1 MAQFNEEALKKQIK
15 SGDFARIYFI
25 YGNEGYLKQHYAN
38 LICDKTV
45 SKDFADFNLKKLD
58 GKDTSLNEIYDC
70 ISSFPM
76 MSDFTCTLVKDF
88 PLNTFIGD
96 RGKVDSEFQTVISDI
111 PESSVLVFWM
121 DTIEVDEKNSKW
133 ARVIKIID
141 EIGVCAAIDKRTRSA
156 LEKLLVASAQKKDC
170 TLSRE
175 CAAYIVSLV
184 GEDMATLQNELHKVC
199 AYVGSG
205 EITKKD
211 VDKTVIVSVEAKIFQ
226 LSRMV
231 CRGEAD
237 NAYENLQNLFKLREE
252 PVVILSVL
260 SKSFVDMYRVKAAKE
275 AGVPYSK
282 LGEIF
287 APNIYKTKMFTLDN
301 AANDAA
307 RFTVTQLKAALDILS
322 DADRRL
328 KSTGED
334 SKIVLEET
342 ILRLLRL

>member
-1 MAQFNEEALKKQIK
+1 MAQFNEETLKKQIK
-15 SGDFARIYFI
+15 SGDFSNLYII

-38 LICDKTV
+38 LICEKTV
-45 SKDFADFNLKKLD
+45 DKDFADFNLKKLD

-76 MSDFTCTLVKDF
+76 MSNFTCTLVKDF

-96 RGKVDSEFQTVISDI
+96 RGKVDSEFETVISDI

-121 DTIEVDEKNSKW
+121 DTIEVDEKNTKW
-133 ARVIKIID
+133 AKVLKIID
-141 EIGVCAAIDKRTRSA
+141 QAGACAKIDKRTRSA
-156 LEKLLVASAQKKDC
+156 LEKLLISSATKKDC
-170 TLSRE
+170 ALSKE
-175 CAAYIVSLV
+175 CASYMVTLV
-184 GEDMATLQNELHKVC
+184 GEDMATLQNELNKVC

-211 VDKTVIVSVEAKIFQ
+211 IDNTVIVCVEAKIFQ

-275 AGVPYSK
+275 AGVSYSK

-287 APNIYKTKMFTLDN
+287 PGNVYKNKMFTLDN
-301 AANDAA
+301 AANDGS
-307 RFTVTQLKAALDILS
+307 RYTITQLKSALDILS

-334 SKIVLEET
+334 GKIVLEEV